1 MGHAAR
7 PRRTPPTHLRSQLL
21 PNLRCF
27 AGPGGGQSE
36 GEHGRMSVLDGN
48 AASKVCA
55 CRHAWAATVLR
66 LAPLY
71 VGGRLL
77 LRLGEGV
84 ILMLAVARSVRCTRP
99 HPGRINFFGSILG
112 GLGRLATYRIHFC
125 ALTDA
130 CARARLPSP
139 DGQLYSPPRGSVA
152 QFQCSV
158 LPPPHTRKMRSD
170 TDTDTVTDAGGPHAS
185 SFPQTR

>member
-1 MGHAAR
+1 MGHAAT

-84 ILMLAVARSVRCTRP
+84 ILILAVARSVRCTRP

-139 DGQLYSPPRGSVA
+139 DGQLYSPPRSSVA
-152 QFQCSV
+152 QSSAQSC
-158 LPPPHTRKMRSD
+158 PHPTLGRC
-170 TDTDTVTDAGGPHAS
+170 API
-185 SFPQTR
+185 PIL